1 MTTMSQWIRDSLTT
15 TIHVFAWMEKYAQ
28 QTPPTR
34 KLSAIGSYPIPLRGT
49 DQIVEVSKLDP
60 EIVFSP

>member
-1 MTTMSQWIRDSLTT
+1 MDTRLTHNYYPS
-15 TIHVFAWMEKYAQ
+15 IAWMEKYAQ